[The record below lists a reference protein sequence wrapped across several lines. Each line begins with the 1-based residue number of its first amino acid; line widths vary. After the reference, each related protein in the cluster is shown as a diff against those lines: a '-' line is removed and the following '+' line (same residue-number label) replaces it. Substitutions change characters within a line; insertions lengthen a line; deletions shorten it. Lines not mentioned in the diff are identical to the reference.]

1 MTNINMYNAVCYDGV
16 DSYVIKTLGR
26 NEEEARKTFDNTD
39 LEVLK
44 LDKLYTWADLDEHIK
59 GSWLVPNPWELG
71 DGNNDIRLAIL
82 RYIEVTSGICLQ

>member
-39 LEVLK
+39 MEVLK
-44 LDKLYTWADLDEHIK
+44 LDRLYVWDDLDEHIK
-59 GSWLVPNPWELG
+59 GAMEGKWELG
-71 DGNNDIRLAIL
+71 GDDINLRLAIL
-82 RYIEVTSGICLQ
+82 RYIEVTSGIYLQ